1 MTLQELNRIY
11 ELKREIAMNEERLAE
26 LRQKA
31 ESPQSVRITGTP
43 RSRKKGNP
51 IEQYV
56 AEIIDL
62 EALIATKNEYY
73 QKELENLNAYIEGTQ
88 DRLIQQI
95 LRLRFVESLTWVQ
108 VAQRVG
114 GGNVGDNLR
123 RMVYR
128 YLKRTNCGGK

>member
-11 ELKREIAMNEERLAE
+11 ELKREIAMDEERLAE

-123 RMVYR
+123 KMVSR
-128 YLKRTNCGGK
+128 YLKRTNCGTK

>member
-11 ELKREIAMNEERLAE
+11 KLKREIAMNEERLAE

-123 RMVYR
+123 KMVSR
-128 YLKRTNCGGK
+128 YLKRTNCGTK

>member
-11 ELKREIAMNEERLAE
+11 KLKREIAMNEERLAE